1 MENTGKQFRK
11 RNAILACLRQSEA
24 HPSAEELYH
33 SLQKEHSDISLAS
46 VYRNLKL
53 FKEEGLIVSLG
64 SVNGVERLDGRLD
77 PHAHFLC
84 NCCGAVMD
92 IPQVEVSQ
100 SVSHAA
106 AQSLGCRVDDTRL
119 VLTGICKNCL
129 EKNEISGG
137 KEL

>member
-24 HPSAEELYH
+24 HPSPEELYR
-33 SLQKEHSDISLAS
+33 SLQKEHSEISLAS

-64 SVNGVERLDGRLD
+64 SVNGVERLDGRTD
-77 PHAHFLC
+77 PHVHFIC
-84 NCCGAVMD
+84 SSCGAVMD
-92 IPQVEVSQ
+92 VPEVEVPQ

-106 AQSLGCRVDDTRL
+106 AQSLGCRVDGTRL
-119 VLTGICKNCL
+119 VLTGICKTCNQI
-129 EKNEISGG
+129 EK
-137 KEL
+137 